1 MIPVLFIVIPLVSGL
16 ALFFFKNEKAARS
29 WALFSSMITLVVAL
43 LGLTMLNDNNHLQ
56 YSVDWLGSLGSSF
69 SVQVDGMGQV
79 LCLLT
84 AISFPIIFIATWNS
98 KYSKA
103 NNFFG

>member
-29 WALFSSMITLVVAL
+29 WALFSSMITLIVAF
-43 LGLTMLNDNNHLQ
+43 LGLTLLHDNKYLQ
-56 YSVDWLGSLGSSF
+56 FTTDWLGSLGSSF
-69 SVQVDGMGQV
+69 SVQVDGMGQI

-84 AISFPIIFIATWNS
+84 AVSYPVIFIICQLCPGA
-98 KYSKA
+98 A
-103 NNFFG
+103 P